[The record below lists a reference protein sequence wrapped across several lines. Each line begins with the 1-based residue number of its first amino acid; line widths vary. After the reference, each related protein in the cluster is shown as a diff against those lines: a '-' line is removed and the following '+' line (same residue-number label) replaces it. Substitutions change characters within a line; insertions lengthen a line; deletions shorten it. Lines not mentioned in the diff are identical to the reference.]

1 MMKTITTIAE
11 LEAIY
16 NQAPVLASTAKETDH
31 LIPAY
36 QKLVE
41 LSPFVALATVGPGGL
56 DCSPRGDKPGFV
68 RVLDSKTLAMPD
80 RRGNNR
86 IDSLRNIVAE
96 PRVALLFLIPGS
108 GTTFRVNGRAVV
120 TTDETLCQSF
130 AVEEKAPRSVIVIT
144 VEAAY
149 FQCARA
155 ILRSNLWDAS
165 SHVARESVPTPGDI
179 LESLTKGEINGEAYT
194 TAWPIRAKTTMW

>member
-1 MMKTITTIAE
+1 MKTITTLDE
-11 LEAIY
+11 LETVYDA
-16 NQAPVLASTAKETDH
+16 APALASTAKETDH

-41 LSPFVALATVGPGGL
+41 LSPFAALATIGPGGL
-56 DCSPRGDKPGFV
+56 DCSPRGDQPGFV
-68 RVLDSKTLAMPD
+68 RVLDLKTLAMPD

-86 IDSLRNIVAE
+86 VDSLRNIVAD

-108 GTTFRVNGRAVV
+108 GTTFRVNGRAVI
-120 TTDETLCQSF
+120 TTDEALCQSF
-130 AVEEKAPRSVIVIT
+130 AVEGQAPRSVIIIT

-155 ILRSNLWDAS
+155 IMRSGLWDS
-165 SHVARESVPTPGDI
+165 SRHIPKDNVPTPGAI
-179 LESLTKGEINGEAYT
+179 LEALTQGEINGDAYT
-194 TAWPIRAKTTMW
+194 ANWPIRAKTTMW

>member
-1 MMKTITTIAE
+1 MKTITTTAE

-16 NQAPVLASTAKETDH
+16 NTLPVLASTAKEIDH

-41 LSPFVALATVGPGGL
+41 LSPFATLATVGPGGL
-56 DCSPRGDKPGFV
+56 DCSPRGDQPGFV

-86 IDSLRNIVAE
+86 IDSLRNIVVD

-108 GTTFRVNGRAVV
+108 GTTFRVNGKAVI

-130 AVEEKAPRSVIVIT
+130 AVEGQAPRSVIIIKI
-144 VEAAY
+144 EAAY

-155 ILRSNLWDAS
+155 ILRSNLWDS
-165 SHVARESVPTPGDI
+165 SRHVSKENVPTPGAI

-194 TAWPIRAKTTMW
+194 ANWPIRAKTTMW

>member
-1 MMKTITTIAE
+1 MKTITTHAE
-11 LEAIY
+11 LDAIY
-16 NQAPVLASTAKETDH
+16 TPAPVLASTAKEIDY

-36 QKLVE
+36 QKLIE
-41 LSPFVALATVGPGGL
+41 LSPFVALATSGPGGL
-56 DCSPRGDKPGFV
+56 DCSPRGDQPGFV

-86 IDSLRNIVAE
+86 IDSLRNIVTD
-96 PRVALLFLIPGS
+96 PKVALLFLIPGS
-108 GTTFRVNGRAVV
+108 GTTFRVNGKAVI
-120 TTDETLCQSF
+120 TTDEDLCQSF
-130 AVEEKAPRSVIVIT
+130 AVEDKAPRSVIVIT

-155 ILRSNLWDAS
+155 ILRSHLWEPEY
-165 SHVARESVPTPGDI
+165 HVDKAEVPTPGSI

-194 TAWPIRAKTTMW
+194 TNWPIRAKTTMW

>member
-1 MMKTITTIAE
+1 MKTITTIAE
-11 LEAIY
+11 LDAIY
-16 NQAPVLASTAKETDH
+16 NPPPVLASTAKEIDH

-56 DCSPRGDKPGFV
+56 DCSPRGDQQGFV
-68 RVLDSKTLAMPD
+68 RVLDPKTLAMPD

-86 IDSLRNIVAE
+86 IDSLRNIVLD

-108 GTTFRVNGRAVV
+108 GTTFRVNGRAIV

-130 AVEEKAPRSVIVIT
+130 AVEEKPPRSVIVIT
-144 VEAAY
+144 IEACY

-155 ILRSNLWDAS
+155 ILRARLWDQEHHADK
-165 SHVARESVPTPGDI
+165 ADVPTPGSI
-179 LESLTKGEINGEAYT
+179 LEQLTQGEINGEAYT
-194 TAWPIRAKTTMW
+194 TNWPARAKSTMW

>member
-1 MMKTITTIAE
+1 MKTITSLAE

-16 NQAPVLASTAKETDH
+16 NSPPVLASTAKEIDH

-36 QKLVE
+36 QTLVE
-41 LSPFVALATVGPGGL
+41 LSPFVALATFGPGGL
-56 DCSPRGDKPGFV
+56 DCSPRGDQQGFV
-68 RVLDSKTLAMPD
+68 RVLDPKTLAMPD

-86 IDSLRNIVAE
+86 IDSLRNIVTD

-108 GTTFRVNGRAVV
+108 GTTFRVNGRAII

-130 AVEEKAPRSVIVIT
+130 AVEEKPPRSVIVIN

-165 SHVARESVPTPGDI
+165 HHVPKEEVPTPGAI

-194 TAWPIRAKTTMW
+194 TNWPIRAKTTMW

>member
-11 LEAIY
+11 LETLY
-16 NQAPVLASTAKETDH
+16 STAPALASTAKETDH

-36 QKLVE
+36 QKLIE
-41 LSPFVALATVGPGGL
+41 LSPFVALATIGEGGL
-56 DCSPRGDKPGFV
+56 DCSPRGDQQGFV
-68 RVLDSKTLAMPD
+68 RVLDPKTIAMPD

-86 IDSLRNIVAE
+86 IDSLRNIVAD

-108 GTTFRVNGRAVV
+108 GTTFRVNGRAVI
-120 TTDETLCQSF
+120 TTDDALLQSF
-130 AVEEKAPRSVIVIT
+130 AVEGQIPRSVIVIT
-144 VEAAY
+144 VETAY

-155 ILRSNLWDAS
+155 ILRSNLWDS
-165 SHVARESVPTPGDI
+165 SRHVSSDSVPTPGAI

-194 TAWPIRAKTTMW
+194 TNWPIRAKSTMW